1 MIKKIALSAAIALGI
16 TAQSIATISI
26 SLQADLLQNNLGS
39 AAPLST
45 LYMLVASTTDGDF
58 SFINGLID
66 DGQHVINGGTSTAIG
81 SLLSPS
87 GDLTPDDFVLF
98 RGNLTAAGTPGA
110 LDALVTG
117 LNFANIPG
125 WDAGDP
131 LALIWFPSLTT
142 SSTTIPNGTRYGIYT
157 RNTSVPA
164 EGSAAWITPAN
175 GVSNYPLGFF
185 TQNGETFSPGPTAV
199 NSAAAGRSTL
209 TAVPEPSTLGMAALG
224 IIGLMSRRRRN

>member
-1 MIKKIALSAAIALGI
+1 MIKKLALAATIALGI

-26 SLQADLLQNNLGS
+26 SLQADLLTDNLGN

-45 LYMLVASTTDGDF
+45 LYMLVGSTGDSDF
-58 SFINGLID
+58 SFING
-66 DGQHVINGGTSTAIG
+66 GGGVINGGTSTAIG

-87 GDLTPDDFVLF
+87 GDSTPDDFVLF
-98 RGNLTAAGTPGA
+98 RGNLTAAGTSGV
-110 LDALVTG
+110 LDALITG
-117 LNFANIPG
+117 LNFASIPG

-157 RNTSVPA
+157 RNTSVPL

-175 GVSNYPLGFF
+175 GTSNYPLGFF

-199 NSAAAGRSTL
+199 NSAAAGRSSI

-224 IIGLMSRRRRN
+224 VIGLMSRRRRN